1 MTAQLPDYILERR
14 AAQDAADRTAPDLDL
29 VEIGCRLTIGHA
41 PRNDEEA
48 LLVEE
53 QEFDD
58 IGVGTVYAIVSDPD
72 PETGEIRR
80 AFLTVRFAGGRVH
93 WRRVTE
99 DQVANVRLPD
109 VSSLRYLIRTL
120 GRELGKR
127 KRGLTS
133 EDRKLIEALYALGTS
148 QASRWA

>member
-1 MTAQLPDYILERR
+1 MTAPLPAWITEHRR
-14 AAQDAADRTAPDLDL
+14 LQDTPHPKAKDLDL
-29 VEIGCRLTIGHA
+29 VEIGCRITFGRP

-48 LLVEE
+48 MLLEE

-58 IGVGTVYAIVSDPD
+58 VGVGTVYAIVSDPD

-80 AFLTVRFAGGRVH
+80 AFMTVRFAGGRLH
-93 WRRVTE
+93 WRRITE

-109 VSSLRYLIRTL
+109 IASLRYLIRTL

-133 EDRKLIEALYALGTS
+133 EDRQLIEALYALGTS
-148 QASRWA
+148 QASRRT